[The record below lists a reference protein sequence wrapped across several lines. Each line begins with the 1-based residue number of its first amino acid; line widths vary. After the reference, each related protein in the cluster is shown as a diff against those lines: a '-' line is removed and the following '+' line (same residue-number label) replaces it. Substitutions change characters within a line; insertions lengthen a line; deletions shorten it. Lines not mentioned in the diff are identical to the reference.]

1 MSKFL
6 FAPTPNVKWIKF
18 RHQKIESYTP
28 LFRHTSNCEIGLSV
42 GFQQEYPTVDGNW
55 YIFKPLFDMNQT
67 ILKTIKGLPQ
77 FSKFSPRSS
86 FLVVASEAKVRHYE
100 CTLPSHLE
108 FSFSWGHTVVLL
120 ATPYF
125 SKQLLENA
133 GGERKLET
141 AVSASLSF
149 LFLMH
154 LHLHSYSK
162 TKKMSWDFHT
172 VKTQNVY

>member
-1 MSKFL
+1 MNKIQ
-6 FAPTPNVKWIKF
+6 TPKNWIL
-18 RHQKIESYTP
+18 HTP
-28 LFRHTSNCEIGLSV
+28 LSPHFQLWDRSVCRLPARVPNCWRQLIHIQTPLWYESNYTENYQRIAPVL
-42 GFQQEYPTVDGNW
+42 Q
-55 YIFKPLFDMNQT
+55 IF
-67 ILKTIKGLPQ
+67 
-77 FSKFSPRSS
+77 PRSS